1 MRSACKVTSIF
12 MKRAIEMLSGTID
25 DDKKMTH
32 EKLAEDIDNI
42 INDAKVWKEHRALL
56 QNVIVTIIVYG
67 ACQIICLIR
76 NKCNMFTLFVVD

>member
-1 MRSACKVTSIF
+1 

-42 INDAKVWKEHRALL
+42 INDAKVWKEHRSLL
-56 QNVIVTIIVYG
+56 QNVINNY
-67 ACQIICLIR
+67 CLWRHARI
-76 NKCNMFTLFVVD
+76 FV